1 MIMPSQA
8 KKSHTFA
15 LTDEAEMVALGRQ
28 LAAVLPPRLLITL
41 SGELGAGKSV
51 LARSLIQALGYKGR
65 IKSPTYALM
74 ETYEVPPRRVAH
86 LDLYRLDDPEEL
98 HYLGF
103 DDVLSERDLILV
115 EWPEK
120 AEALL
125 RRSGDDRSLWQI
137 TIEYV
142 ESGRR
147 VTIDGLESLP
157 E

>member
-1 MIMPSQA
+1 
-8 KKSHTFA
+8 
-15 LTDEAEMVALGRQ
+15 MVALGRQ
-28 LAAVLPPRLLITL
+28 LATVLPPRLLITL

-125 RRSGDDRSLWQI
+125 RRSSDDRSLWQI

-157 E
+157 D